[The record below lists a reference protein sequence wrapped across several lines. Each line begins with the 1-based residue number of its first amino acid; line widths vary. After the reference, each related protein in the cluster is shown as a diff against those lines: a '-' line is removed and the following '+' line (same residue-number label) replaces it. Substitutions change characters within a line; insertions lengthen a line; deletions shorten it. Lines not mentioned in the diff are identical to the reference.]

1 LKGQSS
7 NFAVRFVLST
17 NAIMTGYKIF
27 LLLMIFAASCTSPKK
42 NKTTSA
48 MPNKKTGSIQVID
61 PMMNSLV
68 DTGYGIEILAEGFD
82 WSEGPLWIENGNY
95 LLFSDIPPNKIMKW
109 SEAKGLETYLHPSG
123 YTGTLP
129 RGGEPGSNGLIL
141 DNQGRL
147 VLCQHGDRRMARM
160 DAPLDK
166 PAARFITL
174 ADMYDGKRFNS
185 PNDAV
190 YHSNGD
196 LYFTDPPYGLV
207 KNMEDPAKEIP
218 FQGIYR
224 LKKSGEV
231 ELLSKEL
238 SRPNGIAFSP
248 DEKKLYVGNSD
259 RNRIWMVWDI
269 TADGGVTNGK
279 IFYDASNDADGG
291 APDGM
296 KVDKSGNIF
305 STGPGGVVVFDAHA
319 KLLGKIKVG
328 QACSNVA
335 FDTNHKFLYIT
346 ADGWLVRV
354 KLI

>member
-1 LKGQSS
+1 
-7 NFAVRFVLST
+7 
-17 NAIMTGYKIF
+17 MTGYKIF

-42 NKTTSA
+42 NKTTSV

-259 RNRIWMVWDI
+259 RNRIWMVWDM

-279 IFYDASNDADGG
+279 VFYDASNDADKG

-296 KVDKSGNIF
+296 KVDKRGNIF
-305 STGPGGVVVFDAHA
+305 STGPGGVVVFDANA

>member
-1 LKGQSS
+1 
-7 NFAVRFVLST
+7 
-17 NAIMTGYKIF
+17 
-27 LLLMIFAASCTSPKK
+27 
-42 NKTTSA
+42 
-48 MPNKKTGSIQVID
+48 
-61 PMMNSLV
+61 
-68 DTGYGIEILAEGFD
+68 
-82 WSEGPLWIENGNY
+82 
-95 LLFSDIPPNKIMKW
+95 
-109 SEAKGLETYLHPSG
+109 
-123 YTGTLP
+123 
-129 RGGEPGSNGLIL
+129 
-141 DNQGRL
+141 
-147 VLCQHGDRRMARM
+147 M

-166 PAARFITL
+166 PDSRFITL
-174 ADMYDGKRFNS
+174 ADKFDDKRFNS

-259 RNRIWMVWDI
+259 RNRIWMVWDM

-279 IFYDASNDADGG
+279 VFYDASNDADGG

-296 KVDKSGNIF
+296 KIDKSGNIF
-305 STGPGGVVVFDAHA
+305 STGPGGVVVFDANA

-335 FDTNHKFLYIT
+335 FDTKHKFLYIT

-354 KLI
+354 KLR